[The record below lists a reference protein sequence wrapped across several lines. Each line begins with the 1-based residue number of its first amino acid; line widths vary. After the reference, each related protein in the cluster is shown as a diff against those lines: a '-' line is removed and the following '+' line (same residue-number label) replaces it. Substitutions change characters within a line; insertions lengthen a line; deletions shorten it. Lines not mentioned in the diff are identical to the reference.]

1 MKEERSEKF
10 KRRKMGDYLDLLK
23 GKVDGN
29 VGVLGGLG
37 GLAGIRGDGGVAE
50 ADAEDEGETSLTATD
65 GVGVAE
71 AKMPAA
77 LIEVAEDSTSAWTK
91 GATRALPAG
100 AGTFDIVGLRPGVT
114 CWTASTIAANCSAL
128 SCLAAA
134 TASLPNKV

>member
-1 MKEERSEKF
+1 
-10 KRRKMGDYLDLLK
+10 MGDYLDLLK
-23 GKVDGN
+23 GKVVGN
-29 VGVLGGLG
+29 VGELG

-50 ADAEDEGETSLTATD
+50 ADADAEDEGETSLTATD

-100 AGTFDIVGLRPGVT
+100 AGTFDIVGLRPPGVT